1 MSNLIPFQ
9 FESYSLRVITG
20 DNGEPLFVGA
30 ETNDAN
36 YYLYESKRQIQL
48 TNEFSERM
56 NLFSNSCYIEINNVV
71 FSIKRNIH
79 GFQIKLNDVV
89 ISEFNEF
96 SKISLKNIEKALAN
110 ISGHKLDE
118 NGCIYL
124 ISDGE
129 FTKIGAT
136 TYSVGKRLNE
146 LQTGNAKHLRLLGH
160 YEVRNKIS
168 TESFLHKAYET
179 NKVRGEW
186 FNLSEQSIFDILSNR
201 KDVQNKFRFH
211 KISKL
216 NFDKLISTLSSID
229 FSFKDELSKL
239 FVRYVRSYEY
249 TPYEKCMTSML
260 SKINRDI
267 KRHGSGAMIQQVKW
281 SETVLPYL
289 NDILSQ
295 QEKAA

>member
-1 MSNLIPFQ
+1 MNSLSKFENNLV
-9 FESYSLRVITG
+9 RVIT
-20 DNGEPLFVGA
+20 DDDGEPLFN
-30 ETNDAN
+30 ETETTDAN
-36 YYLYESKRQIQL
+36 CYLYESKRQIKL
-48 TNEFSERM
+48 ATEFAERM
-56 NLFSNSCYIEINNVV
+56 KLFSVSGYVEINNVG
-71 FSIKRNIH
+71 FSIKRNVY

-89 ISEFNEF
+89 ISEFTEL

-160 YEVRNKIS
+160 YEVRNKLS

-201 KDVQNKFRFH
+201 KDVLNKFRFH

-216 NFDKLISTLSSID
+216 NFDKLKSELSSID
-229 FSFKDELSKL
+229 FLFKDELSKL

-249 TPYEKCMTSML
+249 TPYEKCMTNLL
-260 SKINRDI
+260 SKILDTGKKQGN
-267 KRHGSGAMIQQVKW
+267 GTMIQQIKW
-281 SETVLPYL
+281 SNATL
-289 NDILSQ
+289 DIVQGL
-295 QEKAA
+295 QEKLAA